1 MYFEMYL
8 FLKHFRSPSVVD
20 VCDSQHKPVQTF
32 FMVHVWGIF
41 FHIPKKILFSPQFSE
56 LHTERIEDRIETK
69 YQSSTDT
76 KAGIDTIDI
85 WMCWYW

>member
-20 VCDSQHKPVQTF
+20 VSY
-32 FMVHVWGIF
+32 
-41 FHIPKKILFSPQFSE
+41 PKKILFSPQFSE

-85 WMCWYW
+85 WMY

>member
-8 FLKHFRSPSVVD
+8 FLKHFRSPSVVA

-41 FHIPKKILFSPQFSE
+41 FHIPKNTFLTTIQWA
-56 LHTERIEDRIETK
+56 TYWEDR
-69 YQSSTDT
+69 
-76 KAGIDTIDI
+76 G
-85 WMCWYW
+85 